1 MFCDSLTFGEH
12 ASKAALN
19 VVEKWAVKSHEG
31 LYGAIVAECVIK
43 EESRR
48 LFILFGGEKGVSFVD
63 VKDGFSLGKISDL
76 ERRRFIFRTIQS
88 NPVNESNFIQL
99 GAPTGYC
106 EEKDLVSLVCNV
118 FFVRISGHDVFGF
131 SVGDFLKVFFV
142 ENDALEEKTA
152 KICRDPETEENIFD
166 FRENDIFEV
175 SENQNAN
182 NLFLLKFKKA
192 FLN

>member
-31 LYGAIVAECVIK
+31 LSGAMVADCVIK
-43 EESRR
+43 EERRR

-63 VKDGFSLGKISDL
+63 VKDGFSLGKMSDL
-76 ERRRFIFRTIQS
+76 ERRRFIFRTIQ
-88 NPVNESNFIQL
+88 NPVNDSKFIQL

-106 EEKDLVSLVCNV
+106 VEDDLTSLVCNV
-118 FFVRISGHDVFGF
+118 FFVRISGRDVFGF
-131 SVGDFLKVFFV
+131 SVGDYLKVFFV
-142 ENDALEEKTA
+142 NNDSLEEMTA

-166 FRENDIFEV
+166 FRDDDIFKV
-175 SENQNAN
+175 SESQSVN

-192 FLN
+192 FF